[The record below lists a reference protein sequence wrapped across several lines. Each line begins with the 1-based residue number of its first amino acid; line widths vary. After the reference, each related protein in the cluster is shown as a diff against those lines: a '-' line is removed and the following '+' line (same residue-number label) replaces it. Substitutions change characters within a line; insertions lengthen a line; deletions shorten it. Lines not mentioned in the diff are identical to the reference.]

1 MGLENLREA
10 HPRQSKGE
18 GEDLEAVSR
27 FTQVSGQGG
36 QSRVIPGQRGG
47 QGYSGLQT
55 VRGGFQV
62 SSKRDG
68 KPKEN

>member
-1 MGLENLREA
+1 MGLENLREE

-36 QSRVIPGQRGG
+36 QSRVIPGQRG
-47 QGYSGLQT
+47 S
-55 VRGGFQV
+55 
-62 SSKRDG
+62 
-68 KPKEN
+68 